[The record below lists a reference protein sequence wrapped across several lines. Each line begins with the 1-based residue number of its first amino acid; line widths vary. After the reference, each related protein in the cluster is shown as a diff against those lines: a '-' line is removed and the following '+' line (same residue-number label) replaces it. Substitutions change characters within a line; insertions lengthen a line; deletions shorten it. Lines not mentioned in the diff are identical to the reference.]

1 MPKSKIAIVVD
12 STAGIPQELIK
23 KHNIYVMPLRVNWPG
38 DPIVSYKDIVELSPT
53 EFFEK
58 LKNSD
63 EIPTTS
69 QPSPGEFVEF
79 FGEIGESHKEI
90 VAILVSNEL
99 SGTMKSAEFALNMLE
114 DVTVELVDSKTTGM
128 GMGIIALLAAEQAEA
143 GGNLQEIIR
152 QAKLAVEKSR
162 QWVVVNTLEYLH
174 KGGRVSGS
182 KKMIGTML
190 SMKPLLH
197 VIDGRIELFGTVR
210 TFNKAIKTMLDIIE
224 VEVKTKKK
232 LLMSVSHTDSLSLA
246 QSTAGTIRERFAP
259 DALHIVEASPVIGT
273 HTGPG
278 AIAVSHLVID

>member
-38 DPIVSYKDIVELSPT
+38 DPIVSYRDIVELSAS

-58 LKNSD
+58 LKSSN

-79 FGEIGESHKEI
+79 FGEIGKEHKQI
-90 VAILVSNEL
+90 VAILVSSEL
-99 SGTMKSAEFALNMLE
+99 SGTMKSAQFALNMLE
-114 DVTVELVDSKTTGM
+114 DVNVELVDSKTTGM
-128 GMGIIALLAAEQAEA
+128 GMGIIALQAAELAEA
-143 GGNLQEIIR
+143 GANVEEIVR
-152 QAKLAVEKSR
+152 QTEISVEKSR
-162 QWVVVNTLEYLH
+162 QWVVVDTLEYLH

-197 VIDGRIELFGTVR
+197 VIEGRIELFGTVR
-210 TFNKAIKTMLDIIE
+210 TFKKAINTMLDIIE

-232 LLMSVSHTDSLSLA
+232 LLMSISHTNSPALAQQTAKTVRDRLSPDSLY
-246 QSTAGTIRERFAP
+246 
-259 DALHIVEASPVIGT
+259 IVEASPVIGT